1 MSRPPHMMAQ
11 QAIQGA
17 YGLPAHVGPVLQ
29 LAPKNVTRP
38 WLITIVDLITL
49 LLTFFVLLFSM
60 SKVEPQRFSEVV
72 QSYGEAF
79 APADDDT
86 GRLPKITA
94 AAGDDLGYLQAVL
107 KAAFASSPDLKGVEF
122 RLTPQ
127 YLILTL
133 PVAGLYTPGTGDF
146 ADSAKT
152 PVFDLSGV
160 LSNLKNRIAVIGTAA
175 MAQSSDQEA
184 GEASWALA
192 IARAQTMADALAA
205 AGYGQPVTVLGRG
218 AAATDVGAAIGRVE
232 IMIMP
237 EQAAS

>member
-1 MSRPPHMMAQ
+1 MSTLSQTAASHV
-11 QAIQGA
+11 GA

-29 LAPKNVTRP
+29 LAPRKVTRP

-60 SKVEPQRFSEVV
+60 SKVEPRRFSEVV
-72 QSYGEAF
+72 QSYGDTF
-79 APADDDT
+79 APADADQ
-86 GRLPKITA
+86 GRLPKVTA

-107 KAAFASSPDLKGVEF
+107 KAAFASSPDLKDVEF

-133 PVAGLYTPGTGDF
+133 PMAGWYAPGSGEF

-175 MAQSSDQEA
+175 MDREA
-184 GEASWALA
+184 SEASWSLA
-192 IARAQTMADALAA
+192 IARAKTMAGALAA
-205 AGYGQPVTVLGRG
+205 AGYAQPVTVLGRG
-218 AAATDVGAAIGRVE
+218 GAATDVAAALGRLE

-237 EQAAS
+237 ERTTP